1 MVLQATIY
9 NFDIELADHESPPSG
24 AFRCCIHPISQQSA
38 RMLRLLADQVRG
50 PHERVVR
57 RFDRKPK
64 CLASRRLFLLQ
75 GLPGVGPAL
84 ARRLLWHFG
93 SVERILT
100 VDAATL
106 AEVRGIG
113 AGSTTPPNGSWTG
126 GAVTSRSGRLRP
138 ITGVRHDETNCMG
151 AQRNGPKR
159 RDGTARKNGLKQHGT
174 KPMAAWPQP
183 APKAPDMAGNPPDF
197 QLLFEASP
205 EVLLVLLPDAPRFTM
220 VAATGSRLVATHTT
234 REATIGRGLF
244 EVFPDNPDDPEA
256 TGTSNLRA
264 SLERVIA
271 TRASD
276 TMAVQKY
283 DIRGPDGSFQVKYW
297 SPKNIPVLSADGEVR
312 YILHRV
318 EDVTELV
325 HASEEGAQLRGRT
338 QEMEREVVARSLELA
353 VAVRHLRDAN
363 AKLGEL
369 DAAKTAFFSNVSHE
383 FRTPLT
389 LMLGPLDDGLA
400 DSDEPLGP
408 RQSARVELARD
419 NALRLLKLVNALLD
433 FSRLEAGRLRA
444 HFAPLDIS
452 TFTLELAGMF
462 QSAFE
467 RAGIRFV
474 VDCRPPSGPVWVDR
488 DMWEKIVPNLISNA
502 FKFTLS
508 GEISVRLRDE
518 PDDVVL
524 EVADTGSGIPEA
536 ELSHIF
542 ERFHRVAGASGRTL
556 DGTGI
561 GLALVRE
568 LVELHGGRV
577 SVESEVGRGSTFRV
591 TIPKG
596 FGHLPADAISHTPAD
611 PRIARDAV
619 AHAAEAASWLAPHEP
634 IDVPRQPSAGS
645 EQPEAMARARV
656 LVVDDNPD
664 LRAYVAN
671 LLKSTHSVVMA
682 VDGVEAL
689 EAIRA
694 DPPDIVLSDV
704 MMPRLD
710 GFGLVRELRAD
721 PRTSS
726 IPVILLSARAGE
738 ESAVQGLD
746 GGADDYLV
754 KPFSA
759 RELIARVRTHVSLSQ
774 ARREWTAEL
783 ERTNRSL
790 EAANGELEAFSYSVS
805 HDLRAPL
812 RHVVG
817 FAQMLEEHAREA
829 FDERGRHYLH
839 TITKS
844 ANHMARLID
853 DLLAFSRLGR
863 GELAKCRVDLNAVV
877 REVRAQV
884 MEHEVAASRIVDWQI
899 ADLDEVKADPA
910 LLRQV
915 FVNLLSNALKYSA
928 PRDRTR
934 IEVATETGDD
944 GTIVVLVRDNGIG
957 FDMAYKDR
965 LFGVFQRLHRADEF
979 DGTGIGLAN
988 VKRIIHRHGGRVW
1001 AEGEPDRGATF
1012 YFSLPAEN

>member
-1 MVLQATIY
+1 
-9 NFDIELADHESPPSG
+9 
-24 AFRCCIHPISQQSA
+24 
-38 RMLRLLADQVRG
+38 
-50 PHERVVR
+50 
-57 RFDRKPK
+57 
-64 CLASRRLFLLQ
+64 
-75 GLPGVGPAL
+75 
-84 ARRLLWHFG
+84 
-93 SVERILT
+93 
-100 VDAATL
+100 
-106 AEVRGIG
+106 
-113 AGSTTPPNGSWTG
+113 
-126 GAVTSRSGRLRP
+126 
-138 ITGVRHDETNCMG
+138 
-151 AQRNGPKR
+151 
-159 RDGTARKNGLKQHGT
+159 
-174 KPMAAWPQP
+174 
-183 APKAPDMAGNPPDF
+183 MAGDALDF

-220 VAATGSRLVATHTT
+220 VAATESRLAATHAT

-244 EVFPDNPDDPEA
+244 EIFPDNPDDPNA

-271 TRASD
+271 TRAPD

-283 DIRGPDGSFQVKYW
+283 DIRGPDGTFQVKYW
-297 SPKNIPVLSADGEVR
+297 SPKNIPVLSAQGEVC

-325 HASEEGAQLRGRT
+325 HASEEGAELRGRT
-338 QEMEREVVARSLELA
+338 QEMEREVVARSLELSA
-353 VAVRHLRDAN
+353 AVRDLRDAN

-389 LMLGPLDDGLA
+389 LMLGPLEDGLG
-400 DSDEPLGP
+400 DPEEPLGP
-408 RQSARVELARD
+408 RQASRIQLARD

-452 TFTLELAGMF
+452 TFTRELAGMF
-462 QSAFE
+462 HSAFE
-467 RAGIRFV
+467 KAGIDFT
-474 VDCRPPSGPVWVDR
+474 VDCRPLDGPVWIDR
-488 DMWEKIVPNLISNA
+488 DMWEKIVPNLLSNA

-508 GEISVRLRDE
+508 GEVAVRLREE

-536 ELSHIF
+536 ERPRVF
-542 ERFHRVAGASGRTL
+542 ERFHRVAGVVARTHE
-556 DGTGI
+556 GTGI

-577 SVESEVGRGSTFRV
+577 SVQSEVGRGSTFRV
-591 TIPKG
+591 AIPKG
-596 FGHLPADAISHTPAD
+596 FDHLPADAVSHTPAD

-619 AHAAEAASWLAPHEP
+619 AHAAEMASWLAAHEP
-634 IDVPRQPSAGS
+634 VVDVTGRAGAGS
-645 EQPEAMARARV
+645 EPSEALTGARV

-664 LRAYVAN
+664 LRTYVAN
-671 LLKSTHSVVMA
+671 LLAPTCRVFTA
-682 VDGVEAL
+682 ADGIEAL

-694 DPPDIVLSDV
+694 DLPDIVLSDV

-746 GGADDYLV
+746 AGSDDYLV

-759 RELIARVRTHVSLSQ
+759 RELLARVRTHVALSR

-790 EAANGELEAFSYSVS
+790 EAVNGELEAFSYSVS

-812 RHVVG
+812 RHVIG
-817 FAQMLEEHAREA
+817 FAQLLEEHARETV
-829 FDERGRHYLH
+829 DERGRQYLR

-863 GELAKCRVDLNAVV
+863 GELAKRRVDLNVLV
-877 REVRAQV
+877 HEVCTQV
-884 MEHEVAASRIVDWQI
+884 MEQEIATGRVVRWQI
-899 ADLDEVKADPA
+899 DDLNDVKADPA

-928 PRDRTR
+928 TR
-934 IEVATETGDD
+934 VPTQIEVASRAESD
-944 GTIVVLVRDNGIG
+944 GSVVVLVRDNGVG

-965 LFGVFQRLHRADEF
+965 LFGVFQRLHPADEYP
-979 DGTGIGLAN
+979 GTGIGLAN

-1001 AEGEPDRGATF
+1001 AESEPDQGATF
-1012 YFSLPAEN
+1012 YFSLPTES